1 MGLTPASLS
10 VKMLKRA
17 VELAEQIEKLQSEL
31 NSILEGA
38 GIGAPRRGRPPG
50 SGAAA
55 AVAAAPAEKVVKT
68 RKKPRFSAA
77 ARASIAAAQ
86 RARWAKIRKEKA
98 QQGK

>member
-1 MGLTPASLS
+1 
-10 VKMLKRA
+10 MLKRA

-31 NSILEGA
+31 NSILGGA

-50 SGAAA
+50 SGA
-55 AVAAAPAEKVVKT
+55 AAAPAEKVVKT

-98 QQGK
+98 QQAK